1 MTLAATAAASTAS
14 TASTRASSNASA
26 TALASQTSGAN
37 EAGSQDRFLKLL
49 VTQLK
54 NQDPLSPMDN
64 AQLTSQIA
72 QINTVTGIATLNTSV
87 QQLSGQFLQMQ
98 SLQGASLI
106 GKDVIVAGN
115 KLDIA
120 AGTGQGGF
128 ELTSAADA
136 VKVEVL
142 SPAGRVLDTLNLG
155 AQSSGTHSFDWAA
168 GQYSTASNLTFR
180 VTASNG
186 ATALA
191 STALMRDK
199 VEAVSTSG
207 DALMLELRSA
217 GTVAYSTV
225 RSIN

>member
-1 MTLAATAAASTAS
+1 MATAIANPIAA
-14 TASTRASSNASA
+14 NASA
-26 TALASQTSGAN
+26 TASQKTAATGKAE

-49 VTQLK
+49 VTQLQ

-64 AQLTSQIA
+64 AQLTSQLA
-72 QINTVTGIATLNTSV
+72 QINTVSGIATLNTSV
-87 QQLSGQFLQMQ
+87 QALSGRFLQMQ
-98 SLQGASLI
+98 SLQGAALI
-106 GKDVIVAGN
+106 GKDVIVPGN

-120 AGTGQGGF
+120 DGTGQGGF

-168 GQYSTASNLTFR
+168 GQYSTASNLSFR
-180 VTASNG
+180 ITASNG
-186 ATALA
+186 ATALT

-199 VEAVSTSG
+199 VDAVSTAG
-207 DALMLELRSA
+207 DALMLELHNA